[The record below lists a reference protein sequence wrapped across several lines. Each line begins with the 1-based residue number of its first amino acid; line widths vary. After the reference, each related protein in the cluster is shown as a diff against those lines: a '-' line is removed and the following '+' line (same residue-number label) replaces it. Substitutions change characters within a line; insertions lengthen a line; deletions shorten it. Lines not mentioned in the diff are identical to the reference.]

1 MASLKLILNKERA
14 YKDGKYPLVFQII
27 QKRKR
32 KVVYTQIGISPCQF
46 DESSQ
51 KIRYCK
57 GAGLSRQEV
66 NELNGKLDIK
76 RTDLQNFLKDL
87 ARNKPRFTAD
97 DFSMRFH
104 QRHKSRY
111 LFVYMEMQIERKE
124 KMGKYGTANAY
135 RSTMYSL
142 MHFTRDEKQLMS
154 EIDTDFLYE
163 YEQFLLGNGNEV
175 NTVGYYFRN
184 FRAIYNRAEEA
195 MMEVAPTNP
204 FIKYRIKTEK
214 TVKRALSKENMRKI
228 ACLDLSDNLKTDLAR
243 DVFMFSFFTRGMA
256 MVDIIHLKKEQ
267 LKNTLLEYRRMK
279 TNQHLMVQI
288 TKAIQYFVDKYHNP
302 KSEYVFPFLD
312 PERKPTIYRQYRQAL
327 CEINVHLKSVARRAG
342 LDIDLT
348 TYVARHSWASI
359 AKETGAPISQIS
371 DGLGHTSEKTTQ
383 IYLKELDLTIL
394 SKLNEEVSSL

>member
-1 MASLKLILNKERA
+1 MASLKLILNRERT

-27 QKRKR
+27 QQRKK
-32 KVVYTQIGISPCQF
+32 KVVYTQICISANQY
-46 DESSQ
+46 DESNQ
-51 KIRYCK
+51 KVRYCK
-57 GAGLSRQEV
+57 GAGLTKREV
-66 NELNGKLDIK
+66 NELNEKLNVK
-76 RTDLQNFLKDL
+76 RTDLLNFIKEL
-87 ARNKPRFTAD
+87 AREKPRFTAD
-97 DFSMRFH
+97 DFSLRFH

-142 MHFTRDEKQLMS
+142 MHFTQNEKLLLS
-154 EIDTDFLYE
+154 EIDSDFLYE
-163 YEQFLLGNGNEV
+163 YEQFLLGNGNSV
-175 NTVGYYFRN
+175 NTVAYYFRN
-184 FRAIYNRAEEA
+184 FRAIYNRAEENKL
-195 MMEVAPTNP
+195 EVSPINP
-204 FIKYRIKTEK
+204 FVKYRIKTEK

-228 ACLDLSDNLKTDLAR
+228 AQLDLSDNLKTDLAR

-256 MVDIIHLKKEQ
+256 IVDIIHLKKEQ

-279 TNQHLMVQI
+279 TNQHLIVQI
-288 TKAIQYFVDKYHNP
+288 TEAIQYFVDKYHTP

-327 CEINVHLKSVARRAG
+327 GEINVHLKEVARRAG

-359 AKETGAPISQIS
+359 AKGTGAPISQIS
-371 DGLGHTSEKTTQ
+371 DSLGHTSEKTTQ
-383 IYLKELDLTIL
+383 IYLKELDLSVI